1 MPNCVLTCSRVN
13 VPCVLMCSGA
23 NVLCVATCLRDNVS
37 CVLTGPRVIMPCV
50 LTCSRAL
57 HVYVLTCPACS
68 RAHVL
73 TCLTCSRAITSNN
86 KIKLG
91 ITCFT
96 QIFGTFSLSFSC
108 EIKLHI
114 KSVRQAGMPLKT
126 FILRIQW
133 YIPVFFLPGGNL

>member
-1 MPNCVLTCSRVN
+1 MLNCVLTCSRALRAY
-13 VPCVLMCSGA
+13 VLRWQRALRGY
-23 NVLCVATCLRDNVS
+23 VLTWHVS

-73 TCLTCSRAITSNN
+73 TCFTCSRAITSNN